1 MVLTVTEL
9 ISQEYL
15 PFMTREYLTSSEGKR
30 RCGTAARTGQKC
42 SRRGECECVGQLG
55 SPLRS
60 PAAIPQSRDYVAVL
74 AWVGISG
81 LHKGTWSGIPHPV

>member
-9 ISQEYL
+9 ISQEYP

-42 SRRGECECVGQLG
+42 SRRGDCVGQLG

-60 PAAIPQSRDYVAVL
+60 PQ
-74 AWVGISG
+74 
-81 LHKGTWSGIPHPV
+81 